1 MLAPTFFFQTTHINS
16 QRERTSMIFKDPPSC
31 TKNVSYFWCDV
42 ATVLFFKPSFDEV
55 STVLNSSVVRASSTA
70 YRGSPP
76 IVRTGGLRV

>member
-1 MLAPTFFFQTTHINS
+1 MLTPTVLPKNS
-16 QRERTSMIFKDPPSC
+16 YQLEGERTSMILQVAKKCFL
-31 TKNVSYFWCDV
+31 FWGDV